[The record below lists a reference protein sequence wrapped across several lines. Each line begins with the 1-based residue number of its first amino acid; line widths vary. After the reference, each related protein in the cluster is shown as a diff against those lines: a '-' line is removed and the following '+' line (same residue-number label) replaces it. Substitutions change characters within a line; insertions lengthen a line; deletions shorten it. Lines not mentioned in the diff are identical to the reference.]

1 MSASSAHKLAFRY
14 ACANATDKAHQGRS
28 SAKQWKLPK
37 SENERAVQSAKKF
50 GISNSEL
57 IRLAIIWLQR
67 GIRDDSIKEITDS
80 KPIPFDTVAKKWS
93 RENPGS
99 KAQGRTPHLGVAKL
113 KEAAKAAYEEASHIY
128 EEQNKEKWARRQT
141 YLIENGFVIPPDED
155 GLVNDFT
162 TLDALVEIQE
172 ADNFQRVVQEELDKL
187 RLNERE
193 AFDLMW
199 SKHIP
204 SHSERSR

>member
-1 MSASSAHKLAFRY
+1 MTSKYNKFNTGRTKGYFRLKRWRFNTENHPVIQSKERCASSTAKTLFSAQELQMLVGLTNTLQCNERETIRIALYEISMSASSAHKLAFRY

-37 SENERAVQSAKKF
+37 SENERAVQSAKKL

-80 KPIPFDTVAKKWS
+80 KLIPFDTVAKKWS

-99 KAQGRTPHLGVAKL
+99 KAQAGH
-113 KEAAKAAYEEASHIY
+113 HI
-128 EEQNKEKWARRQT
+128 
-141 YLIENGFVIPPDED
+141 
-155 GLVNDFT
+155 
-162 TLDALVEIQE
+162 
-172 ADNFQRVVQEELDKL
+172 
-187 RLNERE
+187 
-193 AFDLMW
+193 
-199 SKHIP
+199 
-204 SHSERSR
+204 